1 MLRPFCVGYTLYVS
15 LSCLKSI
22 QKSIKGVDFAELG
35 VTPEEIEWLKK
46 TCPFLKHDYIAYLS
60 TFRLKPEQVSLE
72 FKPKADD
79 PSLGRIEIT
88 TTGLWVEAILW
99 EVPLMACLSEL
110 YFLTSDRDWTYDGQ
124 EGVYMRCINY
134 SDGIH
139 KSSRASLREG
149 CRPPPC
155 GLSV

>member
-15 LSCLKSI
+15 LSCLKSV

-79 PSLGRIEIT
+79 PSLGRN
-88 TTGLWVEAILW
+88 
-99 EVPLMACLSEL
+99 
-110 YFLTSDRDWTYDGQ
+110 RDHYYGSLGGSNTMGGTVDGVSQ
-124 EGVYMRCINY
+124 RTLFPHFG
-134 SDGIH
+134 
-139 KSSRASLREG
+139 
-149 CRPPPC
+149 P
-155 GLSV
+155 